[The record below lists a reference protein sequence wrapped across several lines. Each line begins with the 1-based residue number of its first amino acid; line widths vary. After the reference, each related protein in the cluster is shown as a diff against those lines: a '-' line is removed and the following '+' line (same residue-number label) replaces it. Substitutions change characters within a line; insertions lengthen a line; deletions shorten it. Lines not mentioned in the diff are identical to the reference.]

1 MTNEKVSESES
12 SVRAHKITAEDAAV
26 MAAMRAAVLPLKGKM
41 RGIAARA
48 PFNGIM
54 ESVTPPVDVSF
65 YPDTVGGI
73 SGLWCRPSNTRTGDA
88 ILHLHG
94 GWFNLGS
101 AQAHRNLVGHIA
113 VRTGADAFVPDY
125 RLAPEHPFPAAKD
138 DVQACYRG
146 LVERGI
152 RRIAI
157 SGDSAGGNLALVL
170 LSLATTSGG
179 TIPVGA
185 AVLSPVTDLA
195 ITGESFETRA
205 EADPFFVRAQ
215 VEELV
220 GSYLSDSDPKNPL
233 ASPLYGSL
241 AGLPPISIHVA
252 DDEVLLDDSR
262 RYFER
267 AVAAGV
273 DARLDVWEGM
283 PHGFVGSVGKLAAAA
298 EALDAV
304 GAFLAQRLIKSKVQ
318 PDSYS

>member
-1 MTNEKVSESES
+1 MKNEKVSVSES
-12 SVRAHKITAEDAAV
+12 SVRTHQSTPEDAAV
-26 MAAMRAAVLPLKGKM
+26 MAAMRAAVLPLKGRL
-41 RGIAARA
+41 RGIAARG

-54 ESVTPPVDVSF
+54 ESVSPPEDVAF
-65 YPDTVGGI
+65 HPDTIGGI
-73 SGLWCRPSNTRTGDA
+73 SGLWCKPSNARAGDA

-94 GWFNLGS
+94 GWFNFGS

-146 LVERGI
+146 LLEGGT

-195 ITGESFETRA
+195 ITGESFETRS
-205 EADPFFVRAQ
+205 EADPFFVREQ

-220 GSYLSDSDPKNPL
+220 GSYLGDTDAKNPL
-233 ASPLYGSL
+233 ASPLYGNL
-241 AGLPPISIHVA
+241 AGLPPVSIHVG

-262 RYFER
+262 GYFER

-273 DARLDVWEGM
+273 DARLDIWEGM
-283 PHGFVGSVGKLAAAA
+283 PHGFVGSVGKLAAAG
-298 EALDAV
+298 EALDAI
-304 GAFLAQRLIKSKVQ
+304 GAFLAERLKDGGGV
-318 PDSYS
+318 

>member
-1 MTNEKVSESES
+1 MKNEKVSVSES
-12 SVRAHKITAEDAAV
+12 SVRMHKSTPEDAAV
-26 MAAMRAAVLPLKGKM
+26 MAAMRAAVLPLRGKL
-41 RGIAARA
+41 RGIAARG

-54 ESVTPPVDVSF
+54 ESVSPPEDVAF
-65 YPDTVGGI
+65 HPDTIGGI
-73 SGLWCRPSNTRTGDA
+73 SGLWCKPSNARAGDA

-94 GWFNLGS
+94 GWFNFGS

-146 LVERGI
+146 LLEGGT

-195 ITGESFETRA
+195 ITGESFETRS
-205 EADPFFVRAQ
+205 EADPFFVREQ

-220 GSYLSDSDPKNPL
+220 GSYLGDTDAKNPL
-233 ASPLYGSL
+233 ASPLYGNL
-241 AGLPPISIHVA
+241 AGLPPVSIHVG

-262 RYFER
+262 GYFER

-273 DARLDVWEGM
+273 DARLDIWEGM
-283 PHGFVGSVGKLAAAA
+283 PHGFVGSVGKLAAAG
-298 EALDAV
+298 EALDAI
-304 GAFLAQRLIKSKVQ
+304 GAFLAERLKDGGGV
-318 PDSYS
+318 